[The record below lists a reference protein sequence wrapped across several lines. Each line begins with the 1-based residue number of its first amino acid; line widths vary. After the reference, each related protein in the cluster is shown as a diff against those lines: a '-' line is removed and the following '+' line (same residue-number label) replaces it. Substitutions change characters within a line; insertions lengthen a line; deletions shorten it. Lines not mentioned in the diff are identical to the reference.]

1 MEVIKMRMT
10 RVHKLK
16 QYLKEHKLYIGVM
29 FVFTLFLSI
38 LVSQV
43 VLYADDFALHQK
55 ALTDDFNVVLNEF
68 SHVYMRWGGGPT
80 PGFAIMV
87 LMIGLWFWKIA
98 HVLMIAFSIHMVLNM
113 IFSKEKNCDAL
124 RAIVA
129 TFIWCLLFLMNL
141 SVARETLYWFDGA
154 MAYVLPVFLAISY
167 IYCCYQYIINH
178 KTYHWWNYIG
188 MAILGFFA
196 GWNSPQA
203 GAITVILAFAFI
215 VWQKTITKEKINKLI
230 LFGNIWLLIGF
241 LVLYFAPG
249 NSGRMAE
256 FPDYNTLNLIGKI
269 FYRIDDVAY
278 LVTKFDTYPSFNIPT
293 YLMITSIL
301 LVSTVSLYKNKAKK
315 VLLTKLSIGIT
326 VSYVV
331 LFALYL
337 FTDSSFVVHNFLPEI
352 FNYDVVFDG
361 GILRTLIMV
370 FNYTY
375 FIAFVFSLLHLAWV
389 YTKNENNPLLLFM
402 LLGAIGTQAMML
414 MSPYSPY
421 RSTYITIFFFIV
433 TTAILCMNLIKK
445 GQKEL
450 LCFSLISS
458 MYFYNIA
465 YALFLTIIY
474 VVMKLYKKEKW
485 LLLGSILLLL
495 LPTIST
501 LYITFNG
508 YHQNKKIHEL
518 NIEKIEQYKEKNQHG
533 TLKLYKLIDESY
545 AFTPIYSDIEWIR
558 NDIIQYF
565 DLKKDVKI
573 KVIEYE

>member
-1 MEVIKMRMT
+1 MHTTLI
-10 RVHKLK
+10 HKLE
-16 QYLKEHKLYIGVM
+16 QYIKEYKCYIGVM

-55 ALTDDFNVVLNEF
+55 ALTYDFNIVLNEF
-68 SHVYMRWGGGPT
+68 SHVYMHWGGGPT

-98 HVLMIAFSIHMVLNM
+98 HVLMIALSIHMVLNM
-113 IFSKEKNCDAL
+113 IFLKEKKCDTL

-129 TFIWCLLFLMNL
+129 TIIWCLLFLMNI

-154 MAYVLPVFLAISY
+154 MAYILPVFLAISY

-178 KTYHWWNYIG
+178 KNCHWWNYIG
-188 MAILGFFA
+188 MAMLGFFA

-203 GAITVILAFAFI
+203 GAITVILAFAFL
-215 VWQKTITKEKINKLI
+215 VWQKMVMKEKINKLI
-230 LFGNIWLLIGF
+230 LFSNIWLLIGF

-249 NSGRMAE
+249 NSARMAE
-256 FPDYNTLNLIGKI
+256 FPDYNGLNLIDKI
-269 FYRIDDVAY
+269 FYRIDDVTY
-278 LVTKFDTYPSFNIPT
+278 LVTKFDSYPSFNIPT
-293 YLMITSIL
+293 YLMITCIL
-301 LVSTVSLYKNKAKK
+301 LVSVVALYKNKIRKAF
-315 VLLTKLSIGIT
+315 LTKLSIGII

-331 LFALYL
+331 LYALYL
-337 FTDSSFVVHNFLPEI
+337 FTDSSFIVHNFLSEV
-352 FNYDVVFDG
+352 FNYDVVFSG
-361 GILRTLIMV
+361 GILRTLMMI

-375 FIAFVFSLLHLAWV
+375 FIVFVFSLLYLAWV
-389 YTKNENNPLLLFM
+389 YTKTENNPLLLFM

-421 RSTYITIFFFIV
+421 RSTYITIFFFII
-433 TTAILCMNLIKK
+433 TIAILCMNLIKK
-445 GQKEL
+445 GQKET

-458 MYFYNIA
+458 MYFYNIG
-465 YALFLTIIY
+465 YALFLTIFY
-474 VVMKLYKKEKW
+474 VAIKLYKKEKY

-495 LPTIST
+495 LPTVSAV
-501 LYITFNG
+501 YITFNG

-518 NIEKIEQYKEKNQHG
+518 NIEKIEQYKKNNQQG
-533 TLKLYKLIDESY
+533 TLKLYELADESY
-545 AFTPIYSDIEWIR
+545 AFTPIYSDIKWIR

-565 DLKKDVKI
+565 DLKKDTKI
-573 KVIEYE
+573 KVIRYE

>member
-1 MEVIKMRMT
+1 MRMT

-433 TTAILCMNLIKK
+433 TIAILCMNLIKK
-445 GQKEL
+445 EQKEL
-450 LCFSLISS
+450 LCFSLVSS
-458 MYFYNIA
+458 MYFYNIE

-533 TLKLYKLIDESY
+533 TLKLYKLVDESY

-565 DLKKDVKI
+565 ALKKDVKI

>member
-1 MEVIKMRMT
+1 MRMT

-68 SHVYMRWGGGPT
+68 FHVYMRWGGGPT

-215 VWQKTITKEKINKLI
+215 VWQKT
-230 LFGNIWLLIGF
+230 IWLLIGF

-433 TTAILCMNLIKK
+433 TIAILCMNLIKK
-445 GQKEL
+445 EQKEL
-450 LCFSLISS
+450 LCFSLVSS
-458 MYFYNIA
+458 MYFYNIE

>member
-1 MEVIKMRMT
+1 MRMT

-16 QYLKEHKLYIGVM
+16 QYLKEHKLYIGIM

-68 SHVYMRWGGGPT
+68 FHVYMRWGGGPT

-326 VSYVV
+326 VSYVI

-433 TTAILCMNLIKK
+433 TIAILCMNLIKK
-445 GQKEL
+445 EQKEL
-450 LCFSLISS
+450 LCFSLVSS
-458 MYFYNIA
+458 MYFYSIE

>member
-1 MEVIKMRMT
+1 MRMT

-68 SHVYMRWGGGPT
+68 FHVYMRWGGGPT

-129 TFIWCLLFLMNL
+129 IFIWCLLFLMNL
-141 SVARETLYWFDGA
+141 SVARETLYWFDGS

-167 IYCCYQYIINH
+167 IYCCYQHIINH

-433 TTAILCMNLIKK
+433 TIAILCMNLIKK
-445 GQKEL
+445 EQKEL
-450 LCFSLISS
+450 LCFSLVSS
-458 MYFYNIA
+458 MYFYNIE

>member
-1 MEVIKMRMT
+1 MRMT

-326 VSYVV
+326 VSYVI

-433 TTAILCMNLIKK
+433 TIAILCMNLIKK
-445 GQKEL
+445 EQKEL

>member
-1 MEVIKMRMT
+1 M
-10 RVHKLK
+10 H
-16 QYLKEHKLYIGVM
+16 
-29 FVFTLFLSI
+29 
-38 LVSQV
+38 
-43 VLYADDFALHQK
+43 
-55 ALTDDFNVVLNEF
+55 
-68 SHVYMRWGGGPT
+68 WGGGPT

-141 SVARETLYWFDGA
+141 SVARETLYWFDGS

-433 TTAILCMNLIKK
+433 TIAILCMNLIKK
-445 GQKEL
+445 EQKEL
-450 LCFSLISS
+450 LCFSLVSS
-458 MYFYNIA
+458 MYFYNIE

-533 TLKLYKLIDESY
+533 TLKLYKLVDESY

-565 DLKKDVKI
+565 ALKKDVKI

>member
-1 MEVIKMRMT
+1 MRMT
-10 RVHKLK
+10 HVHKLK
-16 QYLKEHKLYIGVM
+16 HYVEEHKLYIGVM

-55 ALTDDFNVVLNEF
+55 ALTYNFDVVLNEF
-68 SHVYMRWGGGPT
+68 SHVYMHWGGGPT

-87 LMIGLWFWKIA
+87 LMVGLWFWKIA
-98 HVLMIAFSIHMVLNM
+98 HVLMIVFSIHMVLNM

-124 RAIVA
+124 RALVA
-129 TFIWCLLFLMNL
+129 TFMWCLVFLMNL

-154 MAYVLPVFLAISY
+154 MAYVLPVFLAILY
-167 IYCCYQYIINH
+167 IYFCYQYIISH

-203 GAITVILAFAFI
+203 GAITVILAFAFL
-215 VWQKTITKEKINKLI
+215 VWQKMKEKEKINKLI
-230 LFGNIWLLIGF
+230 LFSNIWLLIGF

-249 NSGRMAE
+249 NSGRMTE

-269 FYRIDDVAY
+269 FYRIDDVAH
-278 LVTKFDTYPSFNIPT
+278 LVTKFDAYPSFNIPT

-301 LVSTVSLYKNKAKK
+301 LVSTTTLFKNKIKK
-315 VLLTKLSIGIT
+315 AFLTKLSVGIII
-326 VSYVV
+326 SYIT
-331 LFALYL
+331 LYALYL

-361 GILRTLIMV
+361 GILRFLIML

-375 FIAFVFSLLHLAWV
+375 FIAFVLSLLHMAWL
-389 YTKNENNPLLLFM
+389 YTKVENNPLLLFM

-421 RSTYITIFFFIV
+421 RSTYITIFLFII
-433 TTAILCMNLIKK
+433 TIAILCTNLIKK
-445 GQKEL
+445 EQKEL
-450 LCFSLISS
+450 LSLSLVAG
-458 MYFYNIA
+458 MYFYNVE

-474 VVMKLYKKEKW
+474 GGIKLYKKEKW
-485 LLLGSILLLL
+485 LLLGSVLLLL
-495 LPTIST
+495 LPTISS

-518 NIEKIEQYKEKNQHG
+518 NVEKIEKYKKNGQKG
-533 TLKLYKLIDESY
+533 TLKLYKLVDESY

-558 NDIIQYF
+558 HDTIKYF

-573 KVIEYE
+573 KVVEYE

>member
-1 MEVIKMRMT
+1 MRMT

-68 SHVYMRWGGGPT
+68 FHVYMRWGGGPT

-129 TFIWCLLFLMNL
+129 TFIWCLFFLMNL
-141 SVARETLYWFDGA
+141 SVARETLYWFDGS

-433 TTAILCMNLIKK
+433 TIAILCMNLIKK
-445 GQKEL
+445 EQKEL
-450 LCFSLISS
+450 LCFSLVSS
-458 MYFYNIA
+458 MYFYNIE

>member
-1 MEVIKMRMT
+1 MRMT

-68 SHVYMRWGGGPT
+68 FHVYMRWGGGPT

-445 GQKEL
+445 EQKEL
-450 LCFSLISS
+450 LCFSLVSS
-458 MYFYNIA
+458 MYFYNIE

-485 LLLGSILLLL
+485 LLLVSILLLL
-495 LPTIST
+495 LPTVSA

>member
-1 MEVIKMRMT
+1 MRMT

-68 SHVYMRWGGGPT
+68 FHVYMRWGGGPT

-326 VSYVV
+326 VSYVI

-445 GQKEL
+445 EQKEL

-485 LLLGSILLLL
+485 LLLVSILLLL
-495 LPTIST
+495 LPTVSA

>member
-1 MEVIKMRMT
+1 MRMT

-68 SHVYMRWGGGPT
+68 FHVYMRWGGGPT

-433 TTAILCMNLIKK
+433 TIAILCMNLIKK
-445 GQKEL
+445 EQKEL
-450 LCFSLISS
+450 LCFSLVSS
-458 MYFYNIA
+458 MYFYNIE

>member
-1 MEVIKMRMT
+1 MRMT

-98 HVLMIAFSIHMVLNM
+98 HVLMVAFSIHMVLNM

-326 VSYVV
+326 VSYVI

-445 GQKEL
+445 EQKEL

>member
-1 MEVIKMRMT
+1 MRMT

-55 ALTDDFNVVLNEF
+55 ALTDDYNVVLNEF
-68 SHVYMRWGGGPT
+68 FHVYMRWGGGPT

-98 HVLMIAFSIHMVLNM
+98 HVLMVAFSIHMVLNM

-315 VLLTKLSIGIT
+315 SI
-326 VSYVV
+326 
-331 LFALYL
+331 A
-337 FTDSSFVVHNFLPEI
+337 
-352 FNYDVVFDG
+352 
-361 GILRTLIMV
+361 
-370 FNYTY
+370 
-375 FIAFVFSLLHLAWV
+375 
-389 YTKNENNPLLLFM
+389 
-402 LLGAIGTQAMML
+402 
-414 MSPYSPY
+414 
-421 RSTYITIFFFIV
+421 
-433 TTAILCMNLIKK
+433 
-445 GQKEL
+445 
-450 LCFSLISS
+450 
-458 MYFYNIA
+458 
-465 YALFLTIIY
+465 
-474 VVMKLYKKEKW
+474 
-485 LLLGSILLLL
+485 
-495 LPTIST
+495 
-501 LYITFNG
+501 
-508 YHQNKKIHEL
+508 
-518 NIEKIEQYKEKNQHG
+518 
-533 TLKLYKLIDESY
+533 
-545 AFTPIYSDIEWIR
+545 
-558 NDIIQYF
+558 
-565 DLKKDVKI
+565 
-573 KVIEYE
+573 

>member
-1 MEVIKMRMT
+1 MRMT

>member
-1 MEVIKMRMT
+1 MRMT

-68 SHVYMRWGGGPT
+68 FHVYMRWGGGPT

-113 IFSKEKNCDAL
+113 IFSKEKNCDVL

-178 KTYHWWNYIG
+178 KAYHWWNFIG
-188 MAILGFFA
+188 MALLGFFA

-315 VLLTKLSIGIT
+315 VLSTKLSIGIT
-326 VSYVV
+326 VSYVI

-485 LLLGSILLLL
+485 LLLVSILLLL
-495 LPTIST
+495 LPTVSA

-518 NIEKIEQYKEKNQHG
+518 NIEKIEQYKENNQHG

>member
-1 MEVIKMRMT
+1 MRMT

-55 ALTDDFNVVLNEF
+55 ALTDDYNVVLNEF
-68 SHVYMRWGGGPT
+68 FHVYMRWGGGPT

-98 HVLMIAFSIHMVLNM
+98 HVLMVAFSIHMVLNM

-433 TTAILCMNLIKK
+433 TIAILCMNLIKK
-445 GQKEL
+445 EQKEL
-450 LCFSLISS
+450 LCFSLVSS
-458 MYFYNIA
+458 MYFYNIE

>member
-1 MEVIKMRMT
+1 MRMT

-68 SHVYMRWGGGPT
+68 SHVYMHWGGGPT

-98 HVLMIAFSIHMVLNM
+98 HVLMIVFSIHMVLNM

-433 TTAILCMNLIKK
+433 TIAILCMNLIKK
-445 GQKEL
+445 EQKEL
-450 LCFSLISS
+450 LCFSLVSS
-458 MYFYNIA
+458 MYFYNIE

-533 TLKLYKLIDESY
+533 TLKLYKLVDESY

>member
-1 MEVIKMRMT
+1 MRMT

-68 SHVYMRWGGGPT
+68 FHVYMHWGGGPT

-98 HVLMIAFSIHMVLNM
+98 HVLMIVFSIHMVLNM
-113 IFSKEKNCDAL
+113 IFSKEKNCDVL

-326 VSYVV
+326 VSYVI

-433 TTAILCMNLIKK
+433 TIAILCMNLIKK
-445 GQKEL
+445 EQKEL
-450 LCFSLISS
+450 LCFSLVSS
-458 MYFYNIA
+458 MYFYNIE

>member
-1 MEVIKMRMT
+1 MRMT

-68 SHVYMRWGGGPT
+68 FHVYMRWGGGPT

-326 VSYVV
+326 VSYVI

-433 TTAILCMNLIKK
+433 TIAILCMNLIKK
-445 GQKEL
+445 EQKEL
-450 LCFSLISS
+450 LCFSLVSS

-485 LLLGSILLLL
+485 LLLVSILLLL
-495 LPTIST
+495 LPTVSA

-518 NIEKIEQYKEKNQHG
+518 NIEKIEQYKENNQHG